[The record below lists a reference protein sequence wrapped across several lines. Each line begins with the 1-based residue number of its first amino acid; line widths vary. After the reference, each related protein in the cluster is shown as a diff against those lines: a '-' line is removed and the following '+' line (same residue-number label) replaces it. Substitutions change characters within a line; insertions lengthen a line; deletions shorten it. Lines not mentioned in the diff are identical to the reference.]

1 MSLKPSQ
8 IAQLKQIVEIA
19 QKFIAQAEK
28 RTKSRSQVST
38 NGGARRRRSGKELVA
53 FKKLLKSERKRG
65 VPVAELARQH
75 GISSAYIYMIK

>member
-8 IAQLKQIVEIA
+8 IAQLKQIVQIA
-19 QKFIAQAEK
+19 QKLIAQAEK
-28 RTKSRSQVST
+28 RTESKSQVRA
-38 NGGARRRRSGKELVA
+38 NVGARRRRSGKELVA

-65 VPVAELARQH
+65 VPVAQLARQH

>member
-1 MSLKPSQ
+1 
-8 IAQLKQIVEIA
+8 
-19 QKFIAQAEK
+19 
-28 RTKSRSQVST
+28 VST

-53 FKKLLKSERKRG
+53 FKKLLKSERRRG